1 MMQSIRTF
9 RAPAATL
16 GIRQRVASDREEVS
30 SENLVR
36 PMVMI
41 LLAAIGVVFTMSQFL
56 HWRIDN
62 NRATLDQLQSVRR
75 DVGSKNISLLAAR
88 ARLMSVSHVEAV
100 AAARLQL
107 YRPVKGQQHRL

>member
-1 MMQSIRTF
+1 
-9 RAPAATL
+9 
-16 GIRQRVASDREEVS
+16 
-30 SENLVR
+30 
-36 PMVMI
+36 MVMI

-88 ARLMSVSHVEAV
+88 ARLMSVSHVETV
-100 AAARLQL
+100 AAERLQL
-107 YRPVKGQQHRL
+107 YRPEKGQQHRL